1 MTSVLINNSNG
12 VPVAHESSMTYRLS
26 TGREI
31 RITAKLMWPQ
41 EAANLLLLNT
51 RNRRQSSETISRI
64 ATAIAADQYFF
75 TGDAIKIV
83 MDENGIHVLGDG
95 QHRLEAIVKAGKPVD
110 VLLIENLDPKAMT
123 FIDQDRN
130 RRVGD
135 ILRMVYE
142 HQGIKN
148 DTIITGVAK
157 ILMAGYQGRFNAT
170 KPEIAVY
177 ADEHFELLQ
186 HWAAWARG
194 VSDETGKVQL
204 PANRGMSSAMT
215 ASPLGALA
223 IYMVQQ
229 GADEDSVTDFF
240 FRIANGLV
248 SDSDTSNVIPA
259 IRKRQSNG
267 MPLVSGGSSGSLISL
282 FSEFSVYIQAYNRWV
297 SGEPV
302 TLIKGVKRSIRS
314 FKDLPAVTG
323 ASQ

>member
-1 MTSVLINNSNG
+1 MTGVLINNSNG
-12 VPVAHESSMTYRLS
+12 VAMSHESSMTYRLMN
-26 TGREI
+26 GREI

-41 EAANLLLLNT
+41 EASNLLLLNT
-51 RNRRQSSETISRI
+51 RNRRQSPETISRI
-64 ATAIAADQYFF
+64 ATAIAADEYLF

-95 QHRLEAIVKAGKPVD
+95 QHRLEGIVKAGKPVD

-135 ILRMVYE
+135 ILRMVYQ

-157 ILMAGYQGRFNAT
+157 ILMAGYEGRFHAT

-177 ADEHFELLQ
+177 ADEHMDLLQ
-186 HWAAWARG
+186 RWAAWARG

-223 IYMVQQ
+223 IYMVRE
-229 GADEDSVTDFF
+229 GADEDLVTDFF
-240 FRIANGLV
+240 FRIAKGLV

-267 MPLVSGGSSGSLISL
+267 VPLVSGGSSGSITAL

-297 SGEPV
+297 YREHV
-302 TLIKGVKRSIRS
+302 TVIKGVKKSIRS
-314 FKDLPAVTG
+314 FKDLPPVAGETR
-323 ASQ
+323 

>member
-1 MTSVLINNSNG
+1 MTSVLTNNSNG
-12 VPVAHESSMTYRLS
+12 VAVSHESSMTYRLS

-51 RNRRQSSETISRI
+51 RNRRQSTETINRI
-64 ATAIAADQYFF
+64 ATAIAANEYLF

-135 ILRMVYE
+135 ILRMVYQ

-148 DTIITGVAK
+148 DTIITGAAK
-157 ILMAGYQGRFNAT
+157 ILMAGYEGRFHAT

-177 ADEHFELLQ
+177 ADEHMDLLQ
-186 HWAAWARG
+186 RWAAWARG

-215 ASPLGALA
+215 ASPLAALA
-223 IYMVQQ
+223 ICMVQQ
-229 GADEDSVTDFF
+229 GADEDLVSDFF
-240 FRIANGLV
+240 FRIAKGLV

-267 MPLVSGGSSGSLISL
+267 VPLVSGGSSGSITAL

-297 SGEPV
+297 SGEAV
-302 TLIKGVKRSIRS
+302 TVIKGVKKSIRA
-314 FKDLPAVTG
+314 FKDLPTVAG
-323 ASQ
+323 ATR